1 MKCKRCGYVFP
12 NGVYCPEC
20 GYNNELSDIKE
31 HEEKLKEIEERV
43 GPITFIII
51 TIIIFIITYFVF
63 HKLGAILL
71 ILFALVCLVS
81 GINDEKGEYGI
92 IERILFIVWGIILII
107 AGLYLGG
114 IVAYESMKSGW
125 LNNLCRFVYALVNH
139 FLGIY

>member
-1 MKCKRCGYVFP
+1 MKCKKCGYEFP
-12 NGVYCPEC
+12 SGVYCPEC

-51 TIIIFIITYFVF
+51 TIIIFIINYFVF

-71 ILFALVCLVS
+71 ILFALLCIAS

-92 IERILFIVWGIILII
+92 IERILFIVWGVILII

-125 LNNLCRFVYALVNH
+125 LNNLCRFVYVLVNH